1 MFSRLYIHI
10 PWCLAKCSYCNFYSQ
25 QLQQEELEQSCDLL
39 IRSLEMAA
47 AEIRAFQPLDSIYFG
62 GGTPSLLS
70 PEQVVRLLG
79 VSARLFGHA
88 RDAEITLEANPG
100 TVDISSLQGF
110 AAAGVNRLSIGAQ
123 SFNDQML
130 RLLGRPH
137 SSHNITQAVQMA
149 RQADFGSVGL
159 DLICGL
165 PGQQLLD
172 WQDDLQQAVQQR
184 PEHLSIY
191 CLTIEEGTALHQ
203 QVVSGQLALPDDDL
217 TATMLLEAD
226 SFLTQNGYNHY
237 EIANYALPGHRSSH
251 NSGYWQRDGYLGI
264 GPAAHSFLK
273 KGWGLR
279 YGNPANYLD
288 WAESIRSGCLPHL
301 DIQRL
306 SRQDARDESLFLGLR
321 MGDGICLERFRQQFG
336 EDLMQTS
343 GVLLGQLE
351 AAGLL
356 LVQNNRIKLTGQGM
370 VLSNQVF
377 HRLIGDFDGTEV

>member
-1 MFSRLYIHI
+1 MFSRLYVHI

-25 QLQQEELEQSCDLL
+25 QLQQEELEQTCDLL
-39 IRSLEMAA
+39 IQELELAA
-47 AEIRAFQPLDSIYFG
+47 TEVKEFQPLSSIYFG

-70 PEQVVRLLG
+70 PDQVARLLAA
-79 VSARLFGHA
+79 SARLFGHA
-88 RDAEITLEANPG
+88 KGAEITLEANPG
-100 TVDISSLQGF
+100 TVSSSNLQGF

-137 SSHNITQAVQMA
+137 SRQDIIQAMQMA
-149 RQADFGSVGL
+149 RQAGFGSVGL

-172 WQDDLQQAVQQR
+172 WQDDLQQAVQQK

-191 CLTIEEGTALHQ
+191 CLTIEEGTALHH
-203 QVVSGQLALPDDDL
+203 QVAAGKLALPDDDL
-217 TATMLLEAD
+217 AATMLLEAD
-226 SFLTQNGYNHY
+226 SFLTENGYNHY

-251 NSGYWQRDGYLGI
+251 NSGYWQRDGYLGM
-264 GPAAHSFLK
+264 GPAAHSFLRQ
-273 KGWGLR
+273 GWGLR
-279 YGNPANYLD
+279 YGNPANYHG
-288 WAESIRSGCLPHL
+288 WAAAIRSGCLPHKN
-301 DIQRL
+301 IQRL

-321 MGDGICLERFRQQFG
+321 MADGVCLEQFRQQFD
-336 EDLMQTS
+336 EDLMQIS

-351 AAGLL
+351 SAGLL
-356 LVQNNRIKLTGQGM
+356 LLQDNRIKLTGQGM

-377 HRLIGDFDGTEV
+377 HRLIRL